1 MKGVGGNEKV
11 WTYYQENK
19 TSVEKI
25 TRFDIFNLQY
35 KLPAGILRVPYDIL
49 NRINRNK
56 LNSVNTG
63 LVSEIKHTDYIQ
75 VENADEALDL
85 FLILRK

>member
-1 MKGVGGNEKV
+1 MDLLPREQNLGR
-11 WTYYQENK
+11 
-19 TSVEKI
+19 KI